1 MAAIPEATT
10 LHQATGELEHR
21 TPERSDARAGR
32 RFPARQASSRSI
44 LVHEF
49 RRTAGVAWHDYVT
62 THPDATL
69 FHELSWKRAVERAFG
84 HRPWYL
90 YATRQQRI
98 VGVLPIFQINSV
110 VAGRLL
116 ISVPYATCGGVVADD
131 PQVAAALLSRAKA
144 IAARVEARSL
154 ELRSACA
161 ADSELPIDGRH
172 VCFQKT
178 LPAGAAAVSA
188 AMPRKAR
195 AAARRAA
202 ERNSLTVEVGPEL
215 LPIVWRLYARS
226 MRRLGSPN
234 YPYRFFEALQGAMG
248 RRCVCHLVRHAS
260 RPVAGLL
267 MFLFRDTLMP
277 YFAGLDERDA
287 IYGLNQYMYLHAMK
301 WGVARGFRRFDF
313 GRSRSSNHGACAFKR
328 HCGFEPRPLQ
338 YQTYVV
344 PGHKAPD
351 LMPDSPRWT
360 AARLL
365 WKRLPLPITRPLG
378 SWIAGS
384 IPG

>member
-1 MAAIPEATT
+1 MHP
-10 LHQATGELEHR
+10 ATGELEQR
-21 TPERSDARAGR
+21 TRERSGVQPGARSRVLHAS
-32 RFPARQASSRSI
+32 ARCI
-44 LVHEF
+44 LIHEF
-49 RRTAGVAWHDYVT
+49 RRPAAGAWNDYIT

-69 FHELSWKRAVERAFG
+69 FHELGWKRAVERTFG

-90 YATRQQRI
+90 YATRRQRI
-98 VGVLPIFQINSV
+98 VGVLPMFQINSM

-116 ISVPYATCGGVVADD
+116 VSLPYATCGGVVADD
-131 PQVAAALLSRAKA
+131 PQVAVALLSRGKA
-144 IAARVEARSL
+144 LAARVGANSL
-154 ELRSACA
+154 ELRSVCA
-161 ADSELPIDGRH
+161 ADPELPIDGHH
-172 VCFQKT
+172 VCFEKT

-202 ERNSLTVEVGPEL
+202 ERHSLTVEVGPDL
-215 LPIVWRLYARS
+215 LPIVWQLYARS

-234 YPYRFFEALQGAMG
+234 YPYRFFEELQGSMG
-248 RRCVCHLVRHAS
+248 RRCVCHLVRHEA

-267 MFLFRDTLMP
+267 MFLFRNTLMP

-287 IYGLNQYMYLHAMK
+287 IYGLNQYMYLRAMK

-313 GRSRSSNHGACAFKR
+313 GRSRSSNRGACDFKR

-360 AARLL
+360 AARLV

-378 SWIAGS
+378 SWIARS